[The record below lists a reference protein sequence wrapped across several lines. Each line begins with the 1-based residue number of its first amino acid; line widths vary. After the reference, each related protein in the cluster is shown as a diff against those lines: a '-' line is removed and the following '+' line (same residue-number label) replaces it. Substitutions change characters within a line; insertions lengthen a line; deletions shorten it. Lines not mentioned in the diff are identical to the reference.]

1 LPAPAAVPA
10 PVAAPSG
17 RRSSPRAA
25 AKGGRGRAEAQTEA
39 TPAED
44 DEIDFAE
51 EGWMPLPSAEGSAK
65 PTLHL
70 LVKVD
75 TGSMLACDIH
85 IPPLSFNTR
94 EPLGPSKSMF
104 LSVLKG
110 EESSLIL
117 KMDDEDVLLSPGD
130 HAIVRS
136 GTEYSLRNDSA
147 TTAVIAK
154 MVIIIHASDDAGAN
168 EGVGEHFEGEEEEEA
183 DEGAEEEEVEAEKE
197 EEAEEEEQEAAPPA
211 AARGRHSRRGARS

>member
-1 LPAPAAVPA
+1 
-10 PVAAPSG
+10 
-17 RRSSPRAA
+17 
-25 AKGGRGRAEAQTEA
+25 
-39 TPAED
+39 
-44 DEIDFAE
+44 
-51 EGWMPLPSAEGSAK
+51 MPLPSAEGSAK

-154 MVIIIHASDDAGAN
+154 MVLIIHASVDAGAN
-168 EGVGEHFEGEEEEEA
+168 EGVGEHFEEEEEEA
-183 DEGAEEEEVEAEKE
+183 DEGAEEEEVEKEAEEEEAEKE
-197 EEAEEEEQEAAPPA
+197 EEAEEEEEQEVAPPA
-211 AARGRHSRRGARS
+211 AARGRHSRRVARS